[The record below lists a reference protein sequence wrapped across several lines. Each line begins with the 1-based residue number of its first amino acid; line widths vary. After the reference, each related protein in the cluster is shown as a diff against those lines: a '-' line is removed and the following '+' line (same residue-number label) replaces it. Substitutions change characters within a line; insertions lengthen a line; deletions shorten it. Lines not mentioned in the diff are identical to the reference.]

1 MRKTNSM
8 KRMARE
14 NAPAPGSR
22 GLGGARKRASTAT
35 SDFGVSKCEGHDS
48 SLYYNSKM
56 YDEVGREHDTGRSV
70 ELPSKVANS
79 VICGDSRNLAQI
91 PDNSVHLMVTSP
103 PYNASKEYDE
113 DLGLGDYLTLLRQV
127 FAECHRVLVPGGRAV
142 INVANLGRK
151 PYIPLSSHINLIM
164 NDLGFLQRGEIIWDK
179 SASAGSSCAWGSFAS
194 ASNPCLRDV
203 HEYILVYSKGVFKL
217 ERTKE
222 EKAGARAD
230 TIDKKEFVELTKSV
244 WRFPTVSA
252 KRIGHPAPFPVEL
265 PRRCIEMYTFA
276 GDVVLDPFLG
286 SGQTAIAALQTGRR
300 YIGVDLSE
308 EYCELAR
315 NRISEAENAEAENS
329 DSQAPLSGV
338 SS

>member
-1 MRKTNSM
+1 
-8 KRMARE
+8 
-14 NAPAPGSR
+14 
-22 GLGGARKRASTAT
+22 
-35 SDFGVSKCEGHDS
+35 
-48 SLYYNSKM
+48 
-56 YDEVGREHDTGRSV
+56 
-70 ELPSKVANS
+70 
-79 VICGDSRNLAQI
+79 
-91 PDNSVHLMVTSP
+91 MVTSP

-308 EYCELAR
+308 EYCELAGQ
-315 NRISEAENAEAENS
+315 RIAEAENATDRTEDESPAAVDLEIET
-329 DSQAPLSGV
+329 
-338 SS
+338 

>member
-1 MRKTNSM
+1 M

-14 NAPAPGSR
+14 NTPAPGSR

-35 SDFGVSKCEGHDS
+35 SGFGVSRRESHDS
-48 SLYYNSKM
+48 SKYYNSKM
-56 YDEVGREHDTGRSV
+56 YSEVGREHDTGKSV

-217 ERTKE
+217 PRTKE
-222 EKAGARAD
+222 EKSGVRAD
-230 TIDKKEFVELTKSV
+230 TIDKKEFVELTKSI

-252 KRIGHPAPFPVEL
+252 KRVGHPAPFPVEL

>member
-1 MRKTNSM
+1 M
-8 KRMARE
+8 KRMGRE
-14 NAPAPGSR
+14 NTTAPDSS

-35 SDFGVSKCEGHDS
+35 SDFGVSKREGHDS

-56 YDEVGREHDTGRSV
+56 YDEVGKEHDTGKAV
-70 ELPSKVANS
+70 ELPSLVENS

-113 DLGLGDYLTLLRQV
+113 DLGLSEYLDILREV

-142 INVANLGRK
+142 VNVANLGRK
-151 PYIPLSSHINLIM
+151 PYIPLASHINLIM
-164 NDLGFLQRGEIIWDK
+164 NNLGFLQRGEIIWDK

-217 ERTKE
+217 PRTKE
-222 EKAGARAD
+222 EKSGERAD
-230 TIDKKEFVELTKSV
+230 TIDKKEFVELTKSI

-252 KRIGHPAPFPVEL
+252 KRVGHPAPFPVEL

-300 YIGVDLSE
+300 YIGIDLSE
-308 EYCELAR
+308 EYCELAEQ
-315 NRISEAENAEAENS
+315 RIAEAENVI
-329 DSQAPLSGV
+329 DRTVDEPPAAADLEIET
-338 SS
+338 